1 MFPSIRGGA
10 IMIAK
15 LFRDGTVSAGA
26 ESPRDRRSKFG
37 FFLDWIMMSKA
48 AGNQQQHLNR
58 L

>member
-15 LFRDGTVSAGA
+15 LFRDGTVLADT
-26 ESPRDRRSKFG
+26 ESLRNRGSKFG
-37 FFLDWIMMSKA
+37 FFLDWIMMGKT
-48 AGNQQQHLNR
+48 AGNQQQHPNR